1 MRNDADFALLQ
12 AELIASHRSFIS
24 KCDVTELTNNLSNRD
39 DTLMLYLFT
48 DYMEICKVRKS
59 RAFNTAKSPTGNKM
73 YKHIQLIPLS
83 AIQCVYDI
91 KDSGR
96 AFAISINDELYSFN
110 INDEMEKIC
119 YLKSLCKQLAENA
132 CRPDAVS
139 FLFSCSEHKRLS
151 LIFPCFFC
159 RNNFC
164 VHMSHMN

>member
-1 MRNDADFALLQ
+1 MQSTIRICMHDLTLNMKCFQ
-12 AELIASHRSFIS
+12 AELIASHRSFVS
-24 KCDVTELTNNLSNRD
+24 KCEVMELTNNLSNRD

-59 RAFNTAKSPTGNKM
+59 RAFNTAKSPTGNKT

-83 AIQCVYDI
+83 AIPCVYDI
-91 KDSGR
+91 KDSPR

-132 CRPDAVS
+132 CRADAVS
-139 FLFSCSEHKRLS
+139 DIILEASSYDFRGV
-151 LIFPCFFC
+151 ID
-159 RNNFC
+159 
-164 VHMSHMN
+164 

>member
-1 MRNDADFALLQ
+1 MFQ

-24 KCDVTELTNNLSNRD
+24 KCEVMELTNNLGNRD

-59 RAFNTAKSPTGNKM
+59 RAFNTAKSPTGNKT

-83 AIQCVYDI
+83 AILCVYDI
-91 KDSGR
+91 KDSPR

-110 INDEMEKIC
+110 INDEVEKIC

-132 CRPDAVS
+132 CRADAVGVKQRAMQCCICYAIINNDLLILLS
-139 FLFSCSEHKRLS
+139 FAGTILTHVR
-151 LIFPCFFC
+151 
-159 RNNFC
+159 
-164 VHMSHMN
+164 VT